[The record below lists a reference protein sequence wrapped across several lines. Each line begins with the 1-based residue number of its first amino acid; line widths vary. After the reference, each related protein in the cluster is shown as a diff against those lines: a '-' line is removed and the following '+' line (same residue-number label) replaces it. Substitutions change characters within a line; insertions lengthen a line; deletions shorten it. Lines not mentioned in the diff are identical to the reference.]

1 MSRPWLDRLRAR
13 RGAVAWPAGIVAE
26 ADLPYGRRPAQRL
39 DLYRPAEGRGPWPV
53 LVLVH
58 GGAWALGDK
67 AQPEFVEAKV
77 RHWVPRGWVV
87 VSVDYRLLPVAGPL
101 QQAEDVAQAVA
112 VVQRRVE
119 RWGGDGSRVWLMGHS
134 TGAHLLAL
142 VLADPAIGRPFGMAR
157 PQGAVLVDSAA
168 LDVVLVMEGE
178 PLPFHE
184 RAFGRDPEGWRA
196 ASPWHRLQAAPPPL
210 LLPCSSLRPGSVA
223 QNERFAERVQALGG
237 QAAVLP
243 LPLAHA
249 QLNQQLGLPGP
260 LTAAVDQFLSSP
272 AGKPGRGAPEADS

>member
-1 MSRPWLDRLRAR
+1 MNRPWLAALRRR
-13 RGAVAWPAGIVAE
+13 RGGIEWPAGIVVE

-58 GGAWALGDK
+58 GGAWAMGDK
-67 AQPEFVEAKV
+67 AQPEFIEAKV

-87 VSVDYRLLPVAGPL
+87 VSVDYRLLPMAGPL
-101 QQAEDVAQAVA
+101 EQAEDVAQALA

-119 RWGGDGSRVWLMGHS
+119 RWGGDGSRVWVLGHS

-142 VLADPAIGRPFGMAR
+142 VLADPAIGQPFGMAP

-168 LDVVLVMEGE
+168 LDAVQMMEGE
-178 PLPFHE
+178 PLPLHE
-184 RAFGRDPEGWRA
+184 RAFGSDPAGWRA

-210 LLPCSSLRPGSVA
+210 LLPCSSLRPASVL
-223 QNERFAERVQALGG
+223 QNEHFAERVRELGG
-237 QAAVLP
+237 QARVLP
-243 LPLAHA
+243 LALGHA
-249 QLNQQLGLPGP
+249 QLNQQLGTPGP
-260 LTAAVDQFLSSP
+260 LTEAVDAFLGYP
-272 AGKPGRGAPEADS
+272 AGKPRSGPSGADS

>member
-1 MSRPWLDRLRAR
+1 MNPSWLGALRGR
-13 RGAVAWPAGIVAE
+13 HGAIAWPPGIVVE

-67 AQPEFVEAKV
+67 AQPEFIEAKV

-87 VSVDYRLLPVAGPL
+87 VAVDYRLLPVAGPL

-119 RWGGDGSRVWLMGHS
+119 RWGGDGERVWLLGHS
-134 TGAHLLAL
+134 TGAHLVAL
-142 VLADPAIGRPFGMAR
+142 VLADASIGRPFGMAR

-168 LDVVLVMEGE
+168 LDVVQVMEGE
-178 PLPFHE
+178 PLPLHE

-196 ASPWHRLQAAPPPL
+196 ASPWHRLQAPPPPL
-210 LLPCSSLRPGSVA
+210 LMPCSSLRPASVL
-223 QNERFAERVQALGG
+223 QNEHFADRVRGLGG
-237 QAAVLP
+237 TASVMP
-243 LPLAHA
+243 LPLSHA
-249 QLNQQLGLPGP
+249 QLNQQLGTPGD
-260 LTAAVDQFLSSP
+260 LTAAVDAFL
-272 AGKPGRGAPEADS
+272 ANPGG

>member
-1 MSRPWLDRLRAR
+1 MNPSWLGALRGR
-13 RGAVAWPAGIVAE
+13 RSAIAWPPGIVVE

-67 AQPEFVEAKV
+67 AQPGFIEPKV

-87 VSVDYRLLPVAGPL
+87 VSVGYRLLPAAGPL
-101 QQAEDVAQAVA
+101 QQAEDVAQALG

-119 RWGGDGSRVWLMGHS
+119 RWGGDGQRVWLLGHS
-134 TGAHLLAL
+134 TGAHLVAL
-142 VLADPAIGRPFGMAR
+142 MLADAAIGRPFGVAR

-168 LDVVLVMEGE
+168 LDVVQVMEGE
-178 PLPFHE
+178 PLPLHE

-196 ASPWHRLQAAPPPL
+196 ASPWHRLKDAPPPL
-210 LLPCSSLRPGSVA
+210 LLPCSSLRPASVL
-223 QNERFAERVQALGG
+223 QSERFAERARALGG
-237 QAAVLP
+237 EATVLP

-249 QLNQQLGLPGP
+249 QLNQLLGLPGP
-260 LTAAVDQFLSSP
+260 LTEAVDAFLGSS
-272 AGKPGRGAPEADS
+272 AGKPRSGAPEADS